1 MQLNGTGN
9 IIDFSVVVPAYNAE
23 RTLASCL
30 DSLLAQ
36 TLPKEK
42 FEVIVVDDGST
53 DTTSKIARR
62 FDVRY
67 LFQKNM
73 GPATARNTGARN
85 ALGQFILFTDADC
98 APAPDWL
105 AEMVR
110 PFTHQP
116 DVSAVKGSYKT
127 TQKELAARFA
137 QMEFEDRYDMLSR
150 NYYIDMVDS
159 YSAAFRK
166 EVFIETGGFDE
177 CFPKANNEDTEL
189 SYRLADAGYRMVFN
203 PCAYVFHNHP
213 ATLLQYLKVKL
224 WRGYWRMI
232 VYSRYPLKAV
242 KDSYTP
248 NVLKLQTM
256 LMAVSFFICLMSL
269 FIPIYFTLVFLIWFV
284 VMILALPFSI
294 KTYKK
299 DKMVGLISPGVI
311 LLRSMVF
318 AAGSLMGVV
327 RNLISRLGTQRTV

>member
-1 MQLNGTGN
+1 MQVNGTVN
-9 IIDFSVVVPAYNAE
+9 TIDFSVVVPAYNAE
-23 RTLASCL
+23 RTLVSCL
-30 DSLLAQ
+30 ESLAAQ

-53 DTTSKIARR
+53 DTTSKIALR

-67 LFQKNM
+67 LFQKNR
-73 GPATARNTGARN
+73 GPATARNIGAHT
-85 ALGQFILFTDADC
+85 ALGQIILFTDADC
-98 APAPDWL
+98 APTPDWL

-110 PFTHQP
+110 PFADS

-127 TQKELAARFA
+127 LQKELVARFA
-137 QMEFEDRYDMLSR
+137 QMEFEDRYDMLSHSR
-150 NYYIDMVDS
+150 NIDMVDS

-166 EVFIETGGFDE
+166 DVFIETGGFDG

-189 SYRLADAGYRMVFN
+189 SYRLAAAGHRMVFN
-203 PCAYVFHNHP
+203 PSAIVFHIHP
-213 ATLLQYLKVKL
+213 ATLSQYLKVKL

-232 VYSRYPLKAV
+232 VYRRYPLKAV

-248 NVLKLQTM
+248 NFLKLQTM
-256 LMAVSFFICLMSL
+256 LMALSFFICLLSF
-269 FIPIYFTLVFLIWFV
+269 FIPIYFIVVVLLWGV
-284 VMILALPFSI
+284 VMILAVPFSI

-318 AAGSLMGVV
+318 AAGSLMGVI
-327 RNLISRLGTQRTV
+327 RNLISLLPSK